1 MSKEPQHQPI
11 DKHTSDKPPKMI
23 KYFHA
28 LIKANASD
36 LHLKAGS
43 VPHIRVKSLI
53 RATQADLLKPEEIA
67 EMAYELMTPKQI
79 DYFEEHGSIDLA
91 YQLKDSDRFRINVF
105 RQRGN
110 ISMAIRRVSAEIPN
124 FKALH
129 LPDSIERIAKVQQG
143 LVLISGATGSGKTT
157 TIASMIE
164 YINNTRPCHIVT
176 IEDPIEYIF
185 TDKKAIISQREI
197 GIDVDNF
204 DLALKYLMREDPDIV
219 LIGEMRDVE
228 TFQAA
233 LQAAETGHLVMGT
246 VHASTAAQT
255 VGRILDLIGPKNRDA
270 FRQSLAHNLQAIIC
284 QKLLPSVHKG
294 LDRVPAVEVMIAS
307 PMVRQL
313 IEDER
318 DGDLGDAIRAS
329 ETMGMQS
336 FTKSLLELIEQDYI
350 DPQVAYDVAPN
361 ADELKMMLKGI
372 STKHA
377 GLIGR
382 G

>member
-11 DKHTSDKPPKMI
+11 DKNTSDKPPKMI

-36 LHLKAGS
+36 LHLKPGA

-79 DYFEEHGSIDLA
+79 DYFEEHGSLDLA

-110 ISMAIRRVSAEIPN
+110 ISMAIRRVSAEIPD

-284 QKLLPSVHKG
+284 QKLLPSVHKD
-294 LDRVPAVEVMIAS
+294 LDRVPAVEVMVAS